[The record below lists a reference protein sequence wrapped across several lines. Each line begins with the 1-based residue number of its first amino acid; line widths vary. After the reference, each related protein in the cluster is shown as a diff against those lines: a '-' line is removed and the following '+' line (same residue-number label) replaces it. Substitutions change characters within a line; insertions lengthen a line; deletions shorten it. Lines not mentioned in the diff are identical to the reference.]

1 MFVLKILWHVILIIF
16 SCIILGFSYEANT
29 YDYEAQ
35 FEYQDDLNWNN
46 NIFEFRLWLKL
57 MSNPERSITCEFE
70 ENHKFDE
77 HIDIKKSFTL
87 MKPLMGPY
95 PCKNG
100 TSSVR
105 YIGKLNEENNPIGHG
120 KVLVLDNN
128 KTIEQIIC
136 YDLRPDIERIDGNFE
151 NGILNG
157 PAIIEY
163 KSLDNMQV
171 TFSNGT
177 IEGIV
182 RRFDKAGNFEM
193 IGNYYH
199 GVPDGPFWMRNTY
212 KTTFTFIH
220 FDMGQIIPN
229 NVALVD
235 ISTNSGSIG
244 ELVNGSYLQH
254 AQDMQVNWY
263 ADYKCLKVI
272 ALPSKDHSKPMNNA
286 TIKLPIYI
294 ESTLNDQNVLIHP
307 SDFLYFNRV
316 AKTGSTAFTKLIQIL
331 GKKLLFEG
339 INAFDSIIYDTYQG
353 QLEEINSILSIKQ
366 PTVWIRYY
374 AFLDFK
380 SFGYK
385 WKPEWISIVR
395 NPIERVSY
403 NKRICF

>member
-1 MFVLKILWHVILIIF
+1 
-16 SCIILGFSYEANT
+16 
-29 YDYEAQ
+29 
-35 FEYQDDLNWNN
+35 
-46 NIFEFRLWLKL
+46 
-57 MSNPERSITCEFE
+57 
-70 ENHKFDE
+70 
-77 HIDIKKSFTL
+77 
-87 MKPLMGPY
+87 
-95 PCKNG
+95 
-100 TSSVR
+100 
-105 YIGKLNEENNPIGHG
+105 
-120 KVLVLDNN
+120 
-128 KTIEQIIC
+128 
-136 YDLRPDIERIDGNFE
+136 
-151 NGILNG
+151 
-157 PAIIEY
+157 
-163 KSLDNMQV
+163 MQV

-177 IEGIV
+177 VHGMV
-182 RRFDKAGNFEM
+182 RRFDKTGNFEI

-199 GVPDGPFWMRNTY
+199 GVPHGPFWIRNAL

-220 FDMGQIIPN
+220 FDFGQIIPN
-229 NVALVD
+229 NVAIID
-235 ISTNSGSIG
+235 INTNSGSIG
-244 ELVNGSYLQH
+244 ELVNGSHLQH

-272 ALPSKDHSKPMNNA
+272 ALPSKDHSKPMNSA

-331 GKKLLFEG
+331 GKKLLFDG
-339 INAFDSIIYDTYQG
+339 ISAFDSIIYDTYQG

-366 PTVWIRYY
+366 PAVWIRYY